1 MNITWWEALEYIESI
16 PRIKLGSSQLEY
28 TILDIKEEEED
39 KQKLYYLLIKQCDIM
54 RISFGNFTIRI
65 TEREFKQEVYYIQ
78 LTYL

>member
-1 MNITWWEALEYIESI
+1 
-16 PRIKLGSSQLEY
+16 
-28 TILDIKEEEED
+28 
-39 KQKLYYLLIKQCDIM
+39 M